1 MRRHFV
7 TVIIA
12 IAYAKMA
19 QAGAWVQPLGKGL
32 LITQAT
38 YYSTDSYF
46 DTNGE
51 KQSQPRFSKYELQ
64 PYGEYGLND
73 WLTIGGSA
81 YAQSV
86 SQSGVNNRGIADPEI
101 FARARLWHS
110 DTQVISIQPLV
121 KFSSHFQRGRPPQ
134 GGSKTRDGELSI
146 LYGRNLKILSDR
158 DYVDSRVGYR
168 ARDHGL
174 SNQVRSD
181 VALGLN
187 VSDTVQIVPALRTV
201 IATDMSEAA
210 TFTEGGDLDY
220 NVLKAEVTGIYHMN
234 DRQWLQASLFKHV
247 AGIQTGAGYGIS
259 LGFAESF

>member
-7 TVIIA
+7 AVIITLA
-12 IAYAKMA
+12 TATTA
-19 QAGAWVQPLGKGL
+19 QAGAWVQPMGKGL

-46 DTNGE
+46 DTNGQ

-73 WLTIGGSA
+73 WLTLGGSA

-86 SQSGVNNRGIADPEI
+86 SQAGTRNRGIADPEI

-110 DTQVISIQPLV
+110 DTQVISVQPLV
-121 KFSSHFQRGRPPQ
+121 KFASHFQKGGSPQ
-134 GGSKTRDGELSI
+134 GGSKSRDAELSI
-146 LYGRNLKILSDR
+146 LYGRNVKILGDR

-168 ARDHGL
+168 MRDHGL

-181 VALGLN
+181 VAVGLN
-187 VSDTVQIVPALRTV
+187 INNTVQIIPALRSV
-201 IATDMSEAA
+201 MATDMTEAA
-210 TFTEGGDLDY
+210 TFNEGGDLDY
-220 NVLKAEVTGIYHMN
+220 SVLKAEVTGVYRMN

-247 AGIQTGAGYGIS
+247 AGIQTGGGYGIS